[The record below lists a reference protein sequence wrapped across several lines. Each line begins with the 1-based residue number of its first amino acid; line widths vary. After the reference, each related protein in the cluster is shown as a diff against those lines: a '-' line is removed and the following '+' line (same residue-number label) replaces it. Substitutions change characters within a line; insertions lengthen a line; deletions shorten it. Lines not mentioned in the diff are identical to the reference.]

1 MTGLPRMARVAI
13 TLGDAAGIG
22 PEVIAKAIP
31 HEIELGRSA
40 PIVYGDIRVVAQ
52 DLARYSPDWTAV
64 AITDP
69 DEAGETGQ
77 NTVAVMDLGNADPD
91 SVKVGTVD
99 AYTGGAAYECV
110 VRAAEDAIAGRVD
123 AIVTAPL
130 NKEAMHLAGHKYDG
144 HTGLLGHLT
153 GARNYFMVLG
163 SERLKVIHISTHI
176 SVADAVGRV
185 KKDRI
190 LACIEAG
197 DAHMRELGIDTPRIA
212 VCGLNPHAGE
222 NRLFGDEDEDEIR
235 PAVEA
240 AAATGIIASGPLPAD
255 SCVRQAYE
263 GRFDLVV
270 VMYHDQGHVPMKLV
284 AFAEGVNV
292 TVGLPIIRTSV
303 DHGTAFDIAGQGIA
317 DPANMRSALDYAYKM
332 VINRPNVLS

>member
-1 MTGLPRMARVAI
+1 MTGLPRLAI
-13 TLGDAAGIG
+13 TLGDAAGVG
-22 PEVIAKAIP
+22 PEVIAKALP
-31 HEIELGRSA
+31 REIELGRSV

-52 DLARYSPDWTAV
+52 ELARHSPGWTAV
-64 AITDP
+64 AIADP
-69 DEAGETGQ
+69 READQMEQ
-77 NTVAVMDLGNADPD
+77 NTVAVIDLGNTAPD
-91 SVKVGTVD
+91 SVKIGTVD
-99 AYTGGAAYECV
+99 AYTGGAAYQCV
-110 VRAAEDAIAGRVD
+110 VRAAEDAMARRVD

-153 GARNYFMVLG
+153 GTRNYFMVLG
-163 SERLKVIHISTHI
+163 SERLKVIHVSTHV

-197 DAHMRELGIDTPRIA
+197 DAHMRELGIETPRIA

-240 AAATGIIASGPLPAD
+240 AEAAGITASGPLPAD
-255 SCVRQAYE
+255 TCVRQAYE
-263 GRFDLVV
+263 GQFDLVV

-332 VINRPNVLS
+332 AINRKEASS

>member
-1 MTGLPRMARVAI
+1 MTGLPRLAV
-13 TLGDAAGIG
+13 TLGDAAGVG
-22 PEVIAKAIP
+22 PEVIAKALP
-31 HEIELGRSA
+31 REIELGRSV

-52 DLARYSPDWTAV
+52 ELARHSPGWTAV
-64 AITDP
+64 AIADP
-69 DEAGETGQ
+69 READQMKQ
-77 NTVAVMDLGNADPD
+77 NTVAVIDLGNTAPD

-110 VRAAEDAIAGRVD
+110 VRAAEDAMAGRVD

-130 NKEAMHLAGHKYDG
+130 NKEAMHLSGHKYDG

-153 GARNYFMVLG
+153 GTRNYFMVLG
-163 SERLKVIHISTHI
+163 SERLKVIHVSTHV
-176 SVADAVGRV
+176 SVADAVGWV

-197 DAHMRELGIDTPRIA
+197 DAHMRELGIETPRIA

-222 NRLFGDEDEDEIR
+222 NRLFGNEDEDEIR

-240 AAATGIIASGPLPAD
+240 AASAGIMASGPLPAD

-263 GRFDLVV
+263 GQFDLVV
-270 VMYHDQGHVPMKLV
+270 VMFHDQGHVPMKLV

-317 DPANMRSALDYAYKM
+317 DAANMRSALDYAYKM
-332 VINRPNVLS
+332 AINRKEASS

>member
-1 MTGLPRMARVAI
+1 MTRLPRLAI
-13 TLGDAAGIG
+13 TLGDAAGVG
-22 PEVIAKAIP
+22 PEVIAKALP
-31 HEIELGRSA
+31 HEIELGRSV
-40 PIVYGDIRVVAQ
+40 PIVYGDLRVVAQ
-52 DLARYSPDWTAV
+52 ELARYSPGWTAV
-64 AITDP
+64 AIADP
-69 DEAGETGQ
+69 PEADQMEQ
-77 NTVAVMDLGNADPD
+77 HTVAVVDLGNTDPD
-91 SVKVGTVD
+91 SVNVGAVD

-110 VRAAEDAIAGRVD
+110 VRAAEDAMSGEVD

-153 GARNYFMVLG
+153 GTRNYFMVLG
-163 SERLKVIHISTHI
+163 SERLKVIHVSTHV

-185 KKDRI
+185 KKARV

-197 DAHMRELGIDTPRIA
+197 DAHMRELGIETPRIA

-240 AAATGIIASGPLPAD
+240 AVAAGIPASGPLPAD

-263 GRFDLVV
+263 GQFDLVV

-332 VINRPNVLS
+332 AINRKEVLS

>member
-13 TLGDAAGIG
+13 TLGDAAGVG

-64 AITDP
+64 AITHP

-77 NTVAVMDLGNADPD
+77 NTVAVMDLGNTDPD

>member
-1 MTGLPRMARVAI
+1 MTGLPRKARVAI

-77 NTVAVMDLGNADPD
+77 NTVAVMDLGNTDPD

-153 GARNYFMVLG
+153 GARNYFMALG
-163 SERLKVIHISTHI
+163 SERLTVIHISTHV

-317 DPANMRSALDYAYKM
+317 DPANMRSALDYAYRM